1 MTESD
6 FVATVLE
13 NIGILAS
20 GQTVTAEDRDIVV
33 RRMTS
38 VFAQLAG
45 EDLYEVADPENIED
59 SVALLL
65 ADIVSHACA
74 TPYGIQGGKLAEL
87 AAGAQAARDGIK
99 LVTRERPH
107 RDTLTV
113 PRFWGRRRGGW
124 DGTY

>member
-1 MTESD
+1 MTLSD

-13 NIGILAS
+13 QIGVLAS
-20 GQTVTAEDRDIVV
+20 GQSVTAEDRSIVE
-33 RRMTS
+33 RRMTA

-45 EDLYEVADPENIED
+45 EDLYEVADPESIED

-99 LVTRERPH
+99 LVTRVRPH
-107 RDTLTV
+107 RDTLAV
-113 PRFWGRRRGGW
+113 PRFWGHRRGGYN
-124 DGTY
+124 GNG